1 MHDHNEKLLIEKMEK
16 YQNNSKIGLISDAG
30 SPLISDPGYKF
41 VQSFI
46 DKGLF
51 VTSIPGPTSVVPA
64 LQLSG
69 QSLDSFAFYGFP
81 PKNIKSMKL
90 LAKKIKSTN
99 LTSLFFISGKKL
111 VEFLEIIV
119 SSDIEA
125 KVTLCKE
132 LTKINESV
140 IRTTPENLIV
150 DIKKNKINLKGEF
163 VLVVSSAKN
172 KEKLAIDN
180 IIKVQISRLLKKY
193 SLTETVEIV
202 HKLSNNSKKDIY
214 EMLLKL
220 KND

>member
-1 MHDHNEKLLIEKMEK
+1 LHDHNEKLLIKKMEK

-30 SPLISDPGYKF
+30 SPLISDPGYKL
-41 VQSFI
+41 VQNFI

-51 VTSIPGPTSVVPA
+51 VTSIPGPTSIIPA

-81 PKNIKSMKL
+81 PKNIKSLKL
-90 LAKKIKSTN
+90 LVKKMKNTG

-119 SSDIEA
+119 SSDSEA

-132 LTKINESV
+132 LTKINERI
-140 IRTTPENLIV
+140 IRTNPENLII

-163 VLVVSSAKN
+163 VLVVSSTKN
-172 KEKLAIDN
+172 KEKLTIDN
-180 IIKVQISRLLKKY
+180 IIEVQISQLLKKY

-202 HKLSNNSKKDIY
+202 HKLSKISKKNIY
-214 EMLLKL
+214 QVALLI
-220 KND
+220 KNG